1 MMVKSPLGRCYASL
15 IPPPLP
21 IMTTKTF
28 GQLYGLTSRQSFS
41 TKHDFS
47 ATRRV
52 DHVP

>member
-1 MMVKSPLGRCYASL
+1 MIKPQLGWCYASP

-21 IMTTKTF
+21 ITTTKTF
-28 GQLYGLTSRQSFS
+28 GQLDGLTPRQSFS

-52 DHVP
+52 NHVP